1 MAGALLLLNLN
12 LKLPAPRSSS
22 VSYLDNNDNSSSST
36 FNLNC
41 EHPPQHALLP
51 ASVPHQPHPSRRRH
65 DSPLFCFLM
74 SDYHL
79 PRNRAIAQSDC
90 ATPASI
96 EHGSSMNGSRTPPPA
111 RSGRRSSRGTVLL
124 SPIPLSWVVFKY
136 VSYQG
141 WLMHSCSYQCRS
153 LHLTAHIRE
162 ISKRAAF
169 FVSPSFYRLAGR
181 LQPGWGSTRRSSSS
195 NCPVLREG
203 SSG

>member
-1 MAGALLLLNLN
+1 MALAVDMASQEETPEEPDGTSRHVHEALILTPAESDDLTVNFILNLN

-124 SPIPLSWVVFKY
+124 SPIPLSWVVLY
-136 VSYQG
+136 VQYHTKVG
-141 WLMHSCSYQCRS
+141 
-153 LHLTAHIRE
+153 
-162 ISKRAAF
+162 
-169 FVSPSFYRLAGR
+169 
-181 LQPGWGSTRRSSSS
+181 
-195 NCPVLREG
+195 
-203 SSG
+203 